1 MPSQACQAG
10 SWGCLLESHF
20 RAWLVVAVAVAS
32 AAAAPVHAERDKYS
46 GAPLPPDK
54 KHTVP
59 SPITDHF
66 YVEGAF
72 FSPKVTTT
80 LRVDNSTN
88 VGFIGSVVSAE
99 DDLGLKSHVNQGRI
113 ELMFRMRERN
123 KLRVTYYELDRS
135 GQKALNRTIQFGD
148 QTFLVTDI
156 ASSSLDWRMF
166 ALTYTYELLHFER
179 FEAGLGIGVYLMQGE
194 AQGQVLAKQQR
205 QEISGVAPYPTAA
218 LDATW
223 RISRRFALTGRAQYL
238 DATINNFSG
247 AFGDYHFDLQYRWT
261 PNFTLGAGYSRFALS
276 MGISGGSFPG
286 LLNLNVRGP
295 EGFFRFS
302 F

>member
-1 MPSQACQAG
+1 
-10 SWGCLLESHF
+10 
-20 RAWLVVAVAVAS
+20 VAS

-54 KHTVP
+54 KRPIP
-59 SPITDHF
+59 SPITDRF
-66 YVEGAF
+66 YVQGTF
-72 FSPKVTTT
+72 FSPKINTT
-80 LRVDNSTN
+80 LRVDNSA
-88 VGFIGSVVSAE
+88 GFIGSVLNAE
-99 DDLGLKSHVNQGRI
+99 NDLGLKSRVNQGRI
-113 ELMFRMRERN
+113 ELMFRMRERS

-148 QTFLVTDI
+148 QTFLINDV

-194 AQGQVLAKQQR
+194 AQGEVLSKQQR

-218 LDATW
+218 VDASF
-223 RISRRFALTGRAQYL
+223 RISTRWALTARAQYL

-247 AFGDYHFDLQYRWT
+247 AFGDYHADLQYRWT
-261 PNFTLGAGYSRFALS
+261 PNFTLAAGYSRFALS

-286 LLNLNVRGP
+286 LLSLNVAGP
-295 EGFFRFS
+295 EVYFRFS

>member
-1 MPSQACQAG
+1 
-10 SWGCLLESHF
+10 LELHF
-20 RAWLVVAVAVAS
+20 RAWLVAAVAAAS

-54 KHTVP
+54 NRPVP

-72 FSPKVTTT
+72 FAPKVATT
-80 LRVDNSTN
+80 LRVDNSA
-88 VGFIGSVVSAE
+88 GFFGSIVSAE
-99 DDLGLKSHVNQGRI
+99 NDLGLKSKENQGRI
-113 ELMFRMRERN
+113 ELMFRMRARS

-135 GQKALNRTIQFGD
+135 AQKALSRTIQFGD
-148 QTFLVTDI
+148 QTFVVNDV
-156 ASSSLDWRMF
+156 ASSSLDWKMF
-166 ALTYTYELLHFER
+166 ALTYTYELLHFDR
-179 FEAGLGIGVYLMQGE
+179 FEAGLGLGVYLMQGE
-194 AQGQVLAKQQR
+194 AQGEVLSRQQR

-218 LDATW
+218 VDAAW
-223 RISRRFALTGRAQYL
+223 RISRRFALTARAQYL
-238 DATINNFSG
+238 DATVNNFTGS
-247 AFGDYHFDLQYRWT
+247 FGDYHVDLQYRWT
-261 PNFTLGAGYSRFALS
+261 PNFTLGAGYSRFALA

-295 EGFFRFS
+295 EAFFRFS